1 LYLVARKIIHPL
13 TPDTP
18 GGPIIGRIDYTYS
31 FSIEAIDPDGDSVA
45 IRCAWGDGD
54 TSNWSLLEISGKVF
68 LLSHLWSDTG
78 TYYVKAQVQDKSGAS
93 SNWSEPCSI
102 RIIIDE
108 PPLTPTIP
116 FGPDSGK
123 INVSYDFISSTTDPG
138 WR

>member
-1 LYLVARKIIHPL
+1 MNYRLIKIVSNLIILAVIVSGCQKNHPPL

-78 TYYVKAQVQDKSGAS
+78 TYYVKAQA
-93 SNWSEPCSI
+93 
-102 RIIIDE
+102 RIKAVH
-108 PPLTPTIP
+108 PLT
-116 FGPDSGK
+116 GQ
-123 INVSYDFISSTTDPG
+123 NLVRYE
-138 WR
+138 